1 MTTKKIMKIKRNIR
15 RSALF
20 ILFTGIFCII
30 SACSS
35 KETALLKEDEL
46 VWESGDA
53 ADGQNVV
60 NEQNAV
66 DGETAPGG
74 QNVANG
80 QNAADGE
87 TAAGGQN
94 VVNGQTAADGET
106 AGGQTAAEGQ
116 AEQSGLFIHICGEV
130 TEPGVYELPAGSR
143 IYEAVEMAGG
153 FTPEASKSYVNL
165 AQTLRD
171 GDKIEIPA
179 EGEEPSVPAGQGE
192 AAAESMADDLVD
204 INTASRQELCTI
216 PGVGESR
223 ADSIISYREQNGGF
237 SRIEDI
243 MKVEGIKEGM
253 FAKMKDKICVRGV
266 R

>member
-53 ADGQNVV
+53 ADGQN
-60 NEQNAV
+60 A
-66 DGETAPGG
+66 
-74 QNVANG
+74 AN
-80 QNAADGE
+80 GE

-94 VVNGQTAADGET
+94 VVNGQNAADGET

-153 FTPEASKSYVNL
+153 FTPEASESYVNL
-165 AQTLRD
+165 AQPLRD

-179 EGEEPSVPAGQGE
+179 EGEEPPVPAGQGE